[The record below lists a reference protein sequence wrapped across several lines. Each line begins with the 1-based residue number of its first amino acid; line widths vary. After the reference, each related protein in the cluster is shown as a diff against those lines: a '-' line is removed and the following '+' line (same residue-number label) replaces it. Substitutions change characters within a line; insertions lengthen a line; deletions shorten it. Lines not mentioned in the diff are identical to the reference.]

1 MGDDWAD
8 EEVPMDNIEQP
19 TTMMA
24 ELPEVK
30 LFGKWPCE
38 DVQVNFH
45 TPNLLALHVSIG
57 AFQCHVCSCLFDAIA
72 GVGHV
77 PPGLHCREGEVCQ
90 VPPPLR
96 WKVSFRNKV
105 QRSTLHCTFL
115 GNLI

>member
-38 DVQVNFH
+38 DV
-45 TPNLLALHVSIG
+45 
-57 AFQCHVCSCLFDAIA
+57 
-72 GVGHV
+72 
-77 PPGLHCREGEVCQ
+77 
-90 VPPPLR
+90 
-96 WKVSFRNKV
+96 
-105 QRSTLHCTFL
+105 
-115 GNLI
+115 